1 MRHHLEHGDPTVE
14 DTGEEVARASY
25 FSPIEE
31 SAAAEPQMVVTES
44 LPGAEPVAAI
54 ATATASE
61 PALADGGGQLPLPE
75 VPVRPRA
82 PRRRTAA
89 KVVADVSP
97 ADLPVAEVAV
107 TPVAV
112 PEAVVAYPDVTR
124 PVVTESAVIE
134 PAAAPVAQSARALT
148 VVLPEPLALMARA
161 MERAKEP
168 LACPLCGEDGGEL
181 VLRLPACRVIRAVEP
196 GFPAFYRV
204 IWNSHVAE
212 WTDLPESDQLGLMRV
227 VNTVERTLRD
237 LLHPTK
243 INLASLGNVVPHLH
257 WHVIARFDWDSHFP
271 APIWGPAQRKVE
283 PAHTA
288 VLEQLMPQ
296 VDEVL
301 RQRLVAW

>member
-1 MRHHLEHGDPTVE
+1 MEHGDQAVQ
-14 DTGEEVARASY
+14 DMDAEEARASY
-25 FSPIEE
+25 FP
-31 SAAAEPQMVVTES
+31 APAEPEVV
-44 LPGAEPVAAI
+44 LAEAVADRSQAVDEAPVAA
-54 ATATASE
+54 APDAGE
-61 PALADGGGQLPLPE
+61 QLQLPE

-82 PRRRTAA
+82 PRRRAPA
-89 KVVADVSP
+89 KEA
-97 ADLPVAEVAV
+97 ADLPLAEAHVAV
-107 TPVAV
+107 
-112 PEAVVAYPDVTR
+112 D
-124 PVVTESAVIE
+124 
-134 PAAAPVAQSARALT
+134 AAADAPVRVEPTRALT

-161 MERAKEP
+161 LERAKEP
-168 LACPLCGEDGGEL
+168 LACPLCTDDGGEL
-181 VLRLPACRVIRAVEP
+181 VVRLPACRVIRATEP

-212 WTDLPESDQLGLMRV
+212 WTDLPEADQLGLMRV

-257 WHVIARFDWDSHFP
+257 WHVVARFDWDSHFP

>member
-1 MRHHLEHGDPTVE
+1 MDAQE
-14 DTGEEVARASY
+14 ARASY
-25 FSPIEE
+25 FSQPEQLDMLPV
-31 SAAAEPQMVVTES
+31 EPLSVT
-44 LPGAEPVAAI
+44 PVDATAEPVHADSA
-54 ATATASE
+54 E
-61 PALADGGGQLPLPE
+61 PPQSAE
-75 VPVRPRA
+75 VPVRPRTTK
-82 PRRRTAA
+82 RRTA
-89 KVVADVSP
+89 KVHTDE
-97 ADLPVAEVAV
+97 EV
-107 TPVAV
+107 TV
-112 PEAVVAYPDVTR
+112 PQEAVAASV
-124 PVVTESAVIE
+124 
-134 PAAAPVAQSARALT
+134 AAPLHEPSRALT

-161 MERAKEP
+161 LERAKEP
-168 LACPLCGEDGGEL
+168 LACPLCSEDGGEL
-181 VLRLPACRVIRAVEP
+181 VVRLPACRVIRATEP

-204 IWNSHVAE
+204 IWNSHVPE
-212 WTDLPESDQLGLMRV
+212 WTDLSEADQLGLMRV